1 MQFDQLKRREFVSL
15 LGGVVAWPTVAR
27 GQQQRPT
34 AHIGVFSY
42 LKENDREAKAYIETF
57 LKRLAEFGW
66 SQGSNLRIEYRY
78 TGGNA
83 VLVQQYAAELSVLA
97 LDVVLVAGGSHVG
110 PLQQVTRTLPIVFVQ
125 VADAVGSGFVESLA
139 RPGGNATGF
148 TNFEFD
154 ISGKWLELLKQI
166 APNMTRIAVLRDQ
179 RNPSG
184 TAQFGAIQALART
197 VRMAEVRPVG
207 LQDTSEIERGIIEFA
222 REPNGGLIV
231 TPNGLAIV
239 HRELIINLAAKYK
252 LPAIYPFQF
261 FVQDGGLAAYG
272 PDAADQYRRAAVYV
286 DRILKGAKPG
296 ELPVEQSTRLV
307 LSVNLK
313 TARSLGLTI
322 PPTLLATADE
332 VIE

>member
-1 MQFDQLKRREFVSL
+1 MRRRDFMSL
-15 LGGVVAWPTVAR
+15 VGGAVAWPTVAR
-27 GQQQRPT
+27 GQQLRRP

-42 LKENDREAKAYIETF
+42 SRENDPQAKVYIEAF

-66 SQGSNLRIEYRY
+66 SQGANLRIEYRW

-83 VLVQQYAAELSVLA
+83 ALSRQYAAELSVLA
-97 LDVVLVAGGSHVG
+97 LDVVLVAGGFQVG
-110 PLQQVTRTLPIVFVQ
+110 QLQQVTHTLPIVFVETS
-125 VADAVGSGFVESLA
+125 DAVGSGFVESLA
-139 RPGGNATGF
+139 RPGRDATGF
-148 TNFEFD
+148 THFEFD

-166 APNMTRIAVLRDQ
+166 APNMTRTAVLRDQ
-179 RNPSG
+179 RNPAG
-184 TAQFGAIQALART
+184 TAQFGVIQGLART
-197 VRMAEVRPVG
+197 VGVAEVRPVG
-207 LQDTSEIERGIIEFA
+207 LQDQSEIERGIIEFA

-261 FVQDGGLAAYG
+261 FVQDGGLVAYG
-272 PDAADQYRRAAVYV
+272 PDVADQYRRAAVYV

-313 TARSLGLTI
+313 TARSLGVTV
-322 PPTLLATADE
+322 PAMLLAVADE
-332 VIE
+332 AIE

>member
-1 MQFDQLKRREFVSL
+1 MHFDRLMRREFITL
-15 LGGVVAWPTVAR
+15 LGSAAALPTVAR

-42 LKENDREAKAYIETF
+42 SRESDRQARAYIEAF
-57 LKRLAEFGW
+57 LKRLAELGW

-83 VLVQQYAAELSVLA
+83 VLVQRYAAELSVLA

-110 PLQQVTRTLPIVFVQ
+110 PLQQVTRTLPIVFVE

-148 TNFEFD
+148 THFEFD
-154 ISGKWLELLKQI
+154 TSGKWLELLTQI
-166 APNMTRIAVLRDQ
+166 APNTTRIAVLRDQ

-207 LQDTSEIERGIIEFA
+207 LQDASEIERGIIEFA

-261 FVQDGGLAAYG
+261 FVQDGGLVAYG
-272 PDAADQYRRAAVYV
+272 PDVADQYKRAAAYV
-286 DRILKGAKPG
+286 DRILKGTKPS

-313 TARSLGLTI
+313 TARSLGITVPAL
-322 PPTLLATADE
+322 LLAGADE
-332 VIE
+332 AIE